1 MKMIMKNENGFAAVI
16 ALVMV
21 AMLTLLGLAALS
33 GSDDELSIATNELQ
47 EMKAFY
53 AAEAG
58 MEIAA
63 SMLVDEFDSTG
74 RPPTLM
80 PTSTKEINNCQVT
93 YTTNDDGPAEQRVLN
108 NGTLAGLHA
117 LVKSYTIQANAVNS
131 IDKTNVQLT
140 QNFETGLVP
149 IFQFA
154 VFYNNNLEIAPGP
167 DMTLL
172 GRVHTNGN
180 LYIQSNNSLDID
192 SYVTTTGSIYH
203 GRHPES
209 GKSTSYG
216 DVRIKDADG
225 NYINMKL
232 SDASWMDASRGTWY
246 DSSVSMWDG
255 RVQDSTHGQRA
266 LNLPLAGSAGGDPHK
281 IIERS
286 TGGNVDSY
294 ENKASL
300 KFIDQ
305 QALQLVGGI
314 WNDVTADMVSKGII
328 TFNDNKFYDARELK
342 HVDVMDL
349 DMKKLNDEGYNPSN
363 GVIYYS
369 DQDGSRD
376 YPAIRLNN
384 GGELGAPITVVS
396 ENPLYTNGNYNTIDK
411 KPAALI
417 GDAVSF
423 LSVTW
428 DDSKSTLSKN
438 DRIAADTRVN
448 ASYLTGNISSSGGN
462 YSGGFENLPRFLE
475 KWSNKKFTW
484 YGSAVNLWEARQA
497 TGLWDGGY
505 YSPPI
510 RDWYYDMDLDDPN
523 NLPPATPVVQVSQ
536 RTGWKQSFVGYDY

>member
-1 MKMIMKNENGFAAVI
+1 MKMIVKNENGFAAVI
-16 ALVMV
+16 ALIMV
-21 AMLTLLGLAALS
+21 AMLTLIGLAALS
-33 GSDDELSIATNELQ
+33 GSDDELSIASNELQ

-58 MEIAA
+58 MEIAT

-74 RPPTLM
+74 RPPTIM
-80 PTSTKEINNCQVT
+80 PIDTREINNCQVT
-93 YTTNDDGPAEQRVLN
+93 FTTADDGPAEQRVLN

-117 LVKSYTIQANAVNS
+117 LVKSFTIDATALNS
-131 IDKTNVQLT
+131 VDNTSIELT

-167 DMTLL
+167 EMTLL

-180 LYIQSNNSLDID
+180 LYIQSNNSLSID
-192 SYVTTTGSIYH
+192 SYVTTTGSIIH

-209 GKSTSYG
+209 GMSTSNG
-216 DVRIKDADG
+216 DVKIKDADG
-225 NYINMKL
+225 NYVNMKL
-232 SDASWMDASRGTWY
+232 PDNSWMDANRSTWY

-266 LNLPLAGSAGGDPHK
+266 LNLPLASSAGGDPHK

-294 ENKASL
+294 EEKASL

-305 QALQLVGGI
+305 QALQLVGGT
-314 WNDVTADMVSKGII
+314 WTDVTADMVAKGII
-328 TFNDNKFYDARELK
+328 TFSNNKFYDARELK
-342 HVDVMDL
+342 NVDVMEL
-349 DMKKLNDEGYNPSN
+349 DMEKLYVEGYGPSN

-376 YPAIRLNN
+376 YPAMRLNN
-384 GGELGAPITVVS
+384 ADSLAAPLTIAS
-396 ENPLYTNGNYNTIDK
+396 ENPVYTNGNYNSTNK
-411 KPAALI
+411 KPAAILA
-417 GDAVSF
+417 DAVTF
-423 LSVTW
+423 LSVNW
-428 DDSKSTLSKN
+428 NDANSALIKSS
-438 DRIAADTRVN
+438 RVAANTTVN
-448 ASYLTGNISSSGGN
+448 ASYLTGNVPSSGGN

-475 KWSNKKFTW
+475 TWTNKTFTW
-484 YGSAVNLWEARQA
+484 YGSAVNLWAARQA
-497 TGLWDGGY
+497 TGLWGGLY

-510 RDWYYDMDLDDPN
+510 RNWYYDEDLDDPA

-536 RTGWKQSFVGYDY
+536 RTGWKQSYVGFD